1 MSGAILHR
9 YSCTITAPDVV
20 ALFVYMLCDIRFQEK
35 SSVAIMIPPING
47 RVLGSKIVVYSNVR
61 EFELENFH

>member
-20 ALFVYMLCDIRFQEK
+20 ALFVYMLCDIRFQGNPGEK
-35 SSVAIMIPPING
+35 FGCYHDTPNQRQGVG
-47 RVLGSKIVVYSNVR
+47 V
-61 EFELENFH
+61 ENSCI